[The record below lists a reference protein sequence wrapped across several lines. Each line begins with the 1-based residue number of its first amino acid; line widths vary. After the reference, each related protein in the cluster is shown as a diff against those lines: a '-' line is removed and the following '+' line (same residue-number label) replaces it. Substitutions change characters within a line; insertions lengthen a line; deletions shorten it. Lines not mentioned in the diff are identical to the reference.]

1 MARILIVDDEAPIL
15 RLLTRIL
22 TREGFTIRTAADG
35 AEAVTMCSSEA
46 FDLVL
51 SDVVM
56 PGMDGHQLAQWV
68 AGRYPWTQ
76 TALMTGFDTA
86 CQGCAYSPRCHILA
100 KPFIARDV
108 LAFVRGALT
117 SARPS

>member
-22 TREGFTIRTAADG
+22 SRAGFTIRTAADA
-35 AEAVTMCSSEA
+35 AEAVKICSTET
-46 FDLVL
+46 FELVL

-68 AGRYPWTQ
+68 AGSYPSTK

-86 CQGCAYSPRCHILA
+86 CQGCAYAPRCHVLA
-100 KPFIARDV
+100 KPFDV
-108 LAFVRGALT
+108 GEVVTFVRDALA
-117 SARPS
+117 SAPAS